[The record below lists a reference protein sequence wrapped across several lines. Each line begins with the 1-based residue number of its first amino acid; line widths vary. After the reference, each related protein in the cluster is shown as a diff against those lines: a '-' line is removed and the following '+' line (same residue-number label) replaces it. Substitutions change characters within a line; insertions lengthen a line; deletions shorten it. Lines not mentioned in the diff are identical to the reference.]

1 MPFSM
6 SAIVSHHAMREN
18 LAGIMLR
25 HLEIFQAFIRIS
37 FTWFWHAAA
46 LPLILPFSYTGS
58 LNSFCGL
65 HRCHPRLSSTAS
77 VVDTYHRKILTDYLR
92 LAKYQYFKELDFVNF
107 CQVFCINVCYFKILS
122 LYLKSK
128 S

>member
-1 MPFSM
+1 M
-6 SAIVSHHAMREN
+6 SAIVSHLAMREY

-25 HLEIFQAFIRIS
+25 LLKIFQAFIRIL

-46 LPLILPFSYTGS
+46 LPLIFPFSYMGS

-92 LAKYQYFKELDFVNF
+92 LAKFQYFKERILETFVKF
-107 CQVFCINVCYFKILS
+107 FVSMFAI
-122 LYLKSK
+122 SK
-128 S
+128 SYPYI